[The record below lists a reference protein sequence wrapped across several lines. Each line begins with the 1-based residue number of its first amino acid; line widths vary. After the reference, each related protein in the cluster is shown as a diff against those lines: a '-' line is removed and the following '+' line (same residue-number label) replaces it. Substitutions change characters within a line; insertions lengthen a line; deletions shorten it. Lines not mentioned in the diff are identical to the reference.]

1 MSSTER
7 NMNVGRRISGVN
19 ETRLGTLESQASNRH
34 ALERYLFP
42 WRFRRKGVLGISISI
57 NQRVLPT
64 TASTSRQ
71 GQRSSAILAAYV
83 TAVAITILITIPIM
97 TRRLEDLIGDRDSR
111 IHGLVERVGS
121 LRVGHSLP
129 VGRVEERKGVGLPAQ
144 HTSEVKDGPGET
156 YQIGDGGREPARGG
170 DKMSFHP
177 EPQLPADATCMI
189 LCVLPPQPLPSEI
202 QPLIDGFDRHVGN
215 KPSAALVLL
224 TFEPWERT
232 AANHSSRVML
242 LRYLVDGSDSKG
254 ETALR

>member
-42 WRFRRKGVLGISISI
+42 WRFRRKGVLG
-57 NQRVLPT
+57 
-64 TASTSRQ
+64 
-71 GQRSSAILAAYV
+71 ILAAYV

-170 DKMSFHP
+170 DKISFHP